1 MKKFADKLINRNYTK
16 RIIAIIIAAL
26 VLLAAV
32 AILIPVTLHKQIS
45 EAKALWEEYESKEK
59 QEEQQKG
66 NTETAKDAEDTEDT
80 DNPENPENTENV
92 ENNGEEKDDEV
103 KEDGKHNSRK
113 RDDKEHEIKAI
124 LKQLTPVGKGTKIA
138 FAAVFMLA
146 FLLGVFYWITVVEWL
161 YKTAVRHG
169 LNRALWPILGC
180 IFNILVIPVLLIVIC
195 DPKRAKRDL

>member
-16 RIIAIIIAAL
+16 RIIAIIVAAF

-32 AILIPVTLHKQIS
+32 AVLIPVTLHRQIS
-45 EAKALWEEYESKEK
+45 EALTLLEEYESKEK
-59 QEEQQKG
+59 QEEMQKG
-66 NTETAKDAEDTEDT
+66 NTGSAKSAEDTEAAG
-80 DNPENPENTENV
+80 NT
-92 ENNGEEKDDEV
+92 DEV
-103 KEDGKHNSRK
+103 KEVGDEEGEKHDGKK
-113 RDDKEHEIKAI
+113 RDDTEHEIKAI
-124 LKQLTPVGKGTKIA
+124 LRQLTPVGKGTKLA

-161 YKTAVRHG
+161 YKMAVIHG

-195 DPKRAKRDL
+195 DPKRTGKNL